1 MKYLRNDLREEYE
14 RIAKNVPDIEGLQH
28 PLINFSDV
36 LHAYF
41 ILADYFTDE
50 SSDNIEHM
58 LVGLRSAD
66 LLGSALGRQIVSF
79 GGRKK
84 YTDSIEI
91 CATLFYGLVKDHA
104 FHDGNKRTALLT
116 LLYQL
121 TLYGYIPSVSVNKY
135 EKLVV
140 AVAAHTVEATYPK
153 EWKKFKKCEEPEI
166 QTIAYLLRQM
176 TKKKDN
182 SYHISPTM
190 KEFCAALENADV
202 SYEASGSKMHFT
214 RVEYSMWKLKKE
226 KYQYTIPFNGWTRTV
241 GAKTARDTLQALK
254 IYDQYATYQ
263 TSVYKGYK
271 QDKIEMR
278 GDRAEMSDFP
288 LYLNMVAGG
297 LDRRD
302 QTISGFSFVVKI
314 YAVPVVEIIG

>member
-140 AVAAHTVEATYPK
+140 ACCGTYS
-153 EWKKFKKCEEPEI
+153 
-166 QTIAYLLRQM
+166 RS
-176 TKKKDN
+176 N
-182 SYHISPTM
+182 
-190 KEFCAALENADV
+190 V
-202 SYEASGSKMHFT
+202 S
-214 RVEYSMWKLKKE
+214 
-226 KYQYTIPFNGWTRTV
+226 
-241 GAKTARDTLQALK
+241 
-254 IYDQYATYQ
+254 
-263 TSVYKGYK
+263 
-271 QDKIEMR
+271 
-278 GDRAEMSDFP
+278 
-288 LYLNMVAGG
+288 
-297 LDRRD
+297 
-302 QTISGFSFVVKI
+302 
-314 YAVPVVEIIG
+314 

>member
-1 MKYLRNDLREEYE
+1 M
-14 RIAKNVPDIEGLQH
+14 
-28 PLINFSDV
+28 
-36 LHAYF
+36 
-41 ILADYFTDE
+41 
-50 SSDNIEHM
+50 
-58 LVGLRSAD
+58 
-66 LLGSALGRQIVSF
+66 
-79 GGRKK
+79 
-84 YTDSIEI
+84 
-91 CATLFYGLVKDHA
+91 
-104 FHDGNKRTALLT
+104 
-116 LLYQL
+116 
-121 TLYGYIPSVSVNKY
+121 YGYIPSVSVNKY

-190 KEFCAALENADV
+190 KEFCAALENADI

-263 TSVYKGYK
+263 DVFDD
-271 QDKIEMR
+271 QE
-278 GDRAEMSDFP
+278 P
-288 LYLNMVAGG
+288 LYALVDQFNVP
-297 LDRRD
+297 LRRLKD
-302 QTISGFSFVVKI
+302 
-314 YAVPVVEIIG
+314 E

>member
-190 KEFCAALENADV
+190 KEFCAALENADI
-202 SYEASGSKMHFT
+202 SYEVSGSKMHFT

-263 TSVYKGYK
+263 DVFDD
-271 QDKIEMR
+271 QE
-278 GDRAEMSDFP
+278 P
-288 LYLNMVAGG
+288 LYALVDQFNVP
-297 LDRRD
+297 LRRLKD
-302 QTISGFSFVVKI
+302 
-314 YAVPVVEIIG
+314 E

>member
-1 MKYLRNDLREEYE
+1 
-14 RIAKNVPDIEGLQH
+14 
-28 PLINFSDV
+28 
-36 LHAYF
+36 
-41 ILADYFTDE
+41 
-50 SSDNIEHM
+50 M

-263 TSVYKGYK
+263 DVFDD
-271 QDKIEMR
+271 QE
-278 GDRAEMSDFP
+278 P
-288 LYLNMVAGG
+288 LYALVDQFNVP
-297 LDRRD
+297 LRRLKD
-302 QTISGFSFVVKI
+302 
-314 YAVPVVEIIG
+314 E